1 MSKIVQLIP
10 SRFFAEDIKSIIN
23 NDLIAKS
30 RLEPFSE
37 LAINFLNQLSKEIL
51 TDSLTS
57 RMPELVA
64 LAYFL
69 RKANIKKMVDNF
81 QSTLPDSE
89 IVVPL
94 GICFQIAPSNVD
106 TIFMYSWAF
115 SLLAGNTNII
125 RITQNVGEQLSSL
138 LSVINRVINFSDMK
152 EIAVRNKIISYS
164 YDENINSHL
173 SSIADLRILWGGN
186 NTVQSI
192 RKHLAKPT
200 TRDIAF
206 ADKIS
211 YAAIDSVYLLSLNE
225 SELNEKVRLFYN
237 DSYYFDQLACSSPQ
251 VVFFVG
257 NNDENERAS
266 SFFWTKLEELLK
278 KIQHNEHVSVRM
290 NKLAYLYEESAN
302 GMDLKILSDINSSK
316 PAIVEIKKN
325 DINRIENICGG
336 GYFHQCFINDLTE
349 LQDTVKENDQTLSY
363 IGFNSEILKN
373 LAKLL
378 NGKGIDRIVPVGQ
391 ALAFMQTWDGFS
403 LLNHFTKRVV
413 VI

>member
-10 SRFFAEDIKSIIN
+10 SRFLAEDIKSIIN
-23 NDLIAKS
+23 NDLVAKS

-37 LAINFLNQLSKEIL
+37 LSINFLFQLSKEIL

-69 RKANIKKMVDNF
+69 RKANLKKMVDNF

-152 EIAVRNKIISYS
+152 EIADRNIILSYS
-164 YDENINSHL
+164 YDENINSYL

-211 YAAIDSVYLLSLNE
+211 YAVIDSVYLLSLNE

-257 NNDENERAS
+257 NNDENEMAS
-266 SFFWTKLEELLK
+266 SFFWKKLEELLN

-316 PAIVEIKKN
+316 PVIVEIKKN

-349 LQDTVKENDQTLSY
+349 LQYTVKENDQTLSY

>member
-10 SRFFAEDIKSIIN
+10 SRFLAEDIKSIIN

-37 LAINFLNQLSKEIL
+37 LEINFLNQLSKEIL

-138 LSVINRVINFSDMK
+138 ISVINRVINFSDMK
-152 EIAVRNKIISYS
+152 EIAERNKIISYS
-164 YDENINSHL
+164 YDENINSYL

-211 YAAIDSVYLLSLNE
+211 YAVIDSVYLLSLNE

-257 NNDENERAS
+257 NDDKNERAS
-266 SFFWTKLEELLK
+266 SVFWKKLGEVLNSV
-278 KIQHNEHVSVRM
+278 QHNEHISVRM

-302 GMDLKILSDINSSK
+302 GMDLKIISEINTSK
-316 PAIVEIKKN
+316 PVIVEINKSEVSK
-325 DINRIENICGG
+325 IENICGG

-349 LQDTVKENDQTLSY
+349 LQALIKENDQTLSY
-363 IGFNSEILKN
+363 IGFNSEMLKN
-373 LAKLL
+373 LARLL
-378 NGKGIDRIVPVGQ
+378 NGKGIDRIVPAGQ

>member
-1 MSKIVQLIP
+1 MTKIAQLIP
-10 SRFFAEDIKSIIN
+10 SRFLADDIKSIIN

-37 LAINFLNQLSKEIL
+37 LEINFLNQLSKEIL
-51 TDSLTS
+51 TDSATS

-69 RKANIKKMVDNF
+69 RKANIKKIVDNF
-81 QSTLPDSE
+81 LSTLPHSE

-125 RITQNVGEQLSSL
+125 RITQNVGEQLSNL
-138 LSVINRVINFSDMK
+138 ISVVNRVINFSEMK
-152 EIAVRNKIISYS
+152 EIAERNIILSYP
-164 YDENINSHL
+164 YDDNINSYL
-173 SSIADLRILWGGN
+173 SSKADLRIIWGGDA
-186 NTVQSI
+186 TVQNI

-211 YAAIDSVYLLSLNE
+211 YSVIDSKAFLEMNQE
-225 SELNEKVRLFYN
+225 AQIEKARLFYN
-237 DSYYFDQLACSSPQ
+237 DSYYFDQMACSSPQ

-257 NNDENERAS
+257 SDDENKSAS
-266 SFFWTKLEELLK
+266 LIFWEKLEEILNSV
-278 KIQHNEHVSVRM
+278 QHNEHISVSM
-290 NKLAYLYEESAN
+290 NKLAYLYEESAI
-302 GMDLKILSDINSSK
+302 GMDLKIISEINSSK
-316 PAIVEIKKN
+316 PVIVEIDKSGVSK
-325 DINRIENICGG
+325 IENICGG

-349 LQDTVKENDQTLSY
+349 LQALIKENDQTLSY
-363 IGFNSEILKN
+363 IGFNSEMLKN
-373 LAKLL
+373 LARLL

>member
-10 SRFFAEDIKSIIN
+10 SRFLAEDIKSIIN

-138 LSVINRVINFSDMK
+138 ISVINRVINFSDMK
-152 EIAVRNKIISYS
+152 EIAERNKIISYS
-164 YDENINSHL
+164 YDENINSYL

-211 YAAIDSVYLLSLNE
+211 YAVIDSVYLLSLNE

-257 NNDENERAS
+257 NDDKNERAS
-266 SFFWTKLEELLK
+266 SVFWKKLGEVLNSV
-278 KIQHNEHVSVRM
+278 QHNEHISVRM

-302 GMDLKILSDINSSK
+302 GMDLKIISEINTSK
-316 PAIVEIKKN
+316 PVIVEINKSEVSK
-325 DINRIENICGG
+325 IENICGG

-349 LQDTVKENDQTLSY
+349 LQALIKENDQTLSY
-363 IGFNSEILKN
+363 IGFNSEMLKN
-373 LAKLL
+373 LARLL
-378 NGKGIDRIVPVGQ
+378 NGKGIDRIVPAGQ

>member
-1 MSKIVQLIP
+1 MTKIVQLIP
-10 SRFFAEDIKSIIN
+10 TRLLADDIKFIIN
-23 NDLIAKS
+23 NDFITKS

-37 LAINFLNQLSKEIL
+37 LAIHFLNQLSKEIL
-51 TDSLTS
+51 SDSVTS

-69 RKANIKKMVDNF
+69 RKANIKKIVDNF

-94 GICFQIAPSNVD
+94 GISFQIAPSNVD

-115 SLLAGNTNII
+115 SLLAGNINII

-138 LSVINRVINFSDMK
+138 ISVINRIINLSDMK
-152 EIAVRNKIISYS
+152 AIADKNIILSYS
-164 YDENINSHL
+164 YDDTINSYL
-173 SSIADLRILWGGN
+173 SSIADLRIIWGGN

-192 RKHLAKPT
+192 RKHLAKTT

-211 YAAIDSVYLLSLNE
+211 YAVIDSSYLLTLNE
-225 SELNEKVRLFYN
+225 SELNEKIRLFYN

-257 NNDENERAS
+257 DDEENKSAS
-266 SFFWTKLEELLK
+266 SIFWKKLEEILNSV
-278 KIQHNEHVSVRM
+278 QHKEHISVSM

-302 GMDLKILSDINSSK
+302 GMGLRILSDIHHSK
-316 PAIVEIKKN
+316 PVVIEVTKTDVIK
-325 DINRIENICGG
+325 IENICGG
-336 GYFHQCFINDLTE
+336 GYFHQCFIKDLTE
-349 LQDTVKENDQTLSY
+349 LQAVIKENDQTLSY
-363 IGFNSEILKN
+363 LGFNSEILKN

-378 NGKGIDRIVPVGQ
+378 NGRGIDRIVPVGQ

-413 VI
+413 II

>member
-1 MSKIVQLIP
+1 
-10 SRFFAEDIKSIIN
+10 
-23 NDLIAKS
+23 
-30 RLEPFSE
+30 
-37 LAINFLNQLSKEIL
+37 
-51 TDSLTS
+51 
-57 RMPELVA
+57 
-64 LAYFL
+64 
-69 RKANIKKMVDNF
+69 
-81 QSTLPDSE
+81 
-89 IVVPL
+89 
-94 GICFQIAPSNVD
+94 
-106 TIFMYSWAF
+106 
-115 SLLAGNTNII
+115 
-125 RITQNVGEQLSSL
+125 
-138 LSVINRVINFSDMK
+138 MK
-152 EIAVRNKIISYS
+152 EIADRNIILSYS
-164 YDENINSHL
+164 YDENINSYL

-211 YAAIDSVYLLSLNE
+211 YAVIDSVYLLSLNE

-257 NNDENERAS
+257 NNDENEMAS
-266 SFFWTKLEELLK
+266 SFFWKKLEELLN

-316 PAIVEIKKN
+316 PVIVEIKKN

-349 LQDTVKENDQTLSY
+349 LQYTVKENDQTLSY